1 MYDSTAAMS
10 VEKRVTWRHK
20 YILQEKIQLINELA
34 SRLTDI
40 YFNSKAK
47 RQRTLEDHLDE
58 QKNK

>member
-1 MYDSTAAMS
+1 M
-10 VEKRVTWRHK
+10 
-20 YILQEKIQLINELA
+20 QLINELA

-40 YFNSKAK
+40 FFNSKAK